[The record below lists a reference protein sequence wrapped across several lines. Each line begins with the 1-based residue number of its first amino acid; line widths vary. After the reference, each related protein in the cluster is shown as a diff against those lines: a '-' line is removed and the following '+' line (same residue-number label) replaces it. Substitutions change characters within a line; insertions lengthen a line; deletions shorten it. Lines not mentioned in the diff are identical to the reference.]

1 MLAEHPDSAQFK
13 IVQRSKLFEHASN
26 AFRVNTR
33 NLEAIVFVER
43 ILNYDWSDEA
53 LDVIFANGGG
63 NSSIGFCQVKIKTA
77 YWIEKQ
83 LTDSTSKFFPGK
95 EYSNLLSISDSPVE
109 LIQKLVNDSLNILY
123 AAGYLRIIQ
132 TYWEKAG
139 FQINDRPDILGT
151 LYSAGIF
158 HRNGEIRKPNKNPQP
173 NEFGRLVLKYLEL
186 F

>member
-1 MLAEHPDSAQFK
+1 MLAEDADSAWTK
-13 IVQRSKLFEHASN
+13 INQNYALFENASN
-26 AFRVNTR
+26 AFRVDIKH
-33 NLEAIVFVER
+33 LEAVVFVER
-43 ILNYDWSDEA
+43 FLNYDWSDEA
-53 LDVIFANGGG
+53 LDVIFANGGR

-83 LTDSTSKFFPGK
+83 LNDSTSKFFPGR
-95 EYSNLLSISDSPVE
+95 EYSNLLGISDSPIE

-139 FQINDRPDILGT
+139 FQINNRPDILGT

-158 HRNGEIRKPNKNPQP
+158 RHNGEIRKPNKNPQP
-173 NEFGRLVLKYLEL
+173 NEFGRLVLKYLDL